1 MRHFIIAPTLLAPS
15 KIEVSKFKPYCQ
27 VVLNNLIILWNMNA
41 KVQGSSVKVPR
52 VIGALY
58 EEPITMEIAYSVK
71 CLGCAKGAKKRAVN
85 IGISLA

>member
-1 MRHFIIAPTLLAPS
+1 MD
-15 KIEVSKFKPYCQ
+15 
-27 VVLNNLIILWNMNA
+27 A

-71 CLGCAKGAKKRAVN
+71 CLGCAEAAKKRAAG
-85 IGISLA
+85 IAISLA